1 MAWDF
6 INNQYSTASFLE
18 TGIDSIYPISA
29 SGDSECVGYRFRIY
43 NPQHMSQQYNVSGS
57 ATSSLSELADSLGN
71 RLVWKAHEAGEG
83 ETGNAF
89 GIVVD
94 QEGFDQFSGYEEK
107 VWSNTLLGPERVEF
121 SDYTV
126 DRTSTK
132 MKDVLAS
139 GSSWTPS

>member
-1 MAWDF
+1 MKKVILGA
-6 INNQYSTASFLE
+6 
-18 TGIDSIYPISA
+18 TGSIGSSLA
-29 SGDSECVGYRFRIY
+29 KQLVESGEQVHLVGRD
-43 NPQHMSQQYNVSGS
+43 Q
-57 ATSSLSELADSLGN
+57 SSLSELADSLGN

-89 GIVVD
+89 GIVID
-94 QEGFDQFSGYEEK
+94 QVGFDQFSGYEEK
-107 VWSNTLLGPERVEF
+107 PWSDTLLGPERVEF